1 MTVNDII
8 QRPTDMELHDISIGS
23 AGLYPD
29 WWLQESPSSDVDD
42 CGDPLEGWEL
52 TVSIYDLYDLDTAQ
66 GNPVAPVDTC
76 RITADKVW
84 AAALAIATSA
94 VQHTSRETV
103 RQCQRLVYAGADATD
118 FDQHTADQLLQT
130 VVLGWP
136 HYG

>member
-1 MTVNDII
+1 MTVNDTI

-29 WWLQESPSSDVDD
+29 WWLQETPSSDVDD

-52 TVSIYDLYDLDTAQ
+52 TVSIYELGPAEADPA
-66 GNPVAPVDTC
+66 DTC

-94 VQHTSRETV
+94 VQGTSRETV

>member
-1 MTVNDII
+1 MTANDII

-29 WWLQESPSSDVDD
+29 WWHQETPSSDVDD
-42 CGDPLEGWEL
+42 HGDPLEGWEL
-52 TVSIYDLYDLDTAQ
+52 TVSIYELGPDEAD
-66 GNPVAPVDTC
+66 PVDTC

-84 AAALAIATSA
+84 AAAVAIATGA
-94 VQHTSRETV
+94 IKGTSRETV

-118 FDQHTADQLLQT
+118 FDEHTADQLLQT
-130 VVLGWP
+130 VVLGSP